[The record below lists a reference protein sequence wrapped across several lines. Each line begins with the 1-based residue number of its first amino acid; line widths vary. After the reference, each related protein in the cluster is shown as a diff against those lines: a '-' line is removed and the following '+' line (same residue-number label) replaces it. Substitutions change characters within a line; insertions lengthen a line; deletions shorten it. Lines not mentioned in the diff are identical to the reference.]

1 MTNVLKQVFTTPC
14 GAQFDTKAEALDFL
28 RKPKVMGALVA
39 LTAGNEEL
47 ADFLFEQREG
57 LAAAFETGIIR
68 RVSKSEYNKLDKALE
83 ALAKIEDMPALK
95 FLQENAVAVRE
106 SFRWPTVKR
115 LSPEEKA
122 EAAKA
127 QIITLTEGNAEL
139 ADWIVENKDGL
150 LEAFEAGKEK
160 RQVSDKAQTA
170 LAEYRA
176 RKAAEKAAAEATKAE
191 AEGADT
197 DGSEAV
203 DGDNADDT
211 AEAEGT
217 EAVDAE

>member
-1 MTNVLKQVFTTPC
+1 MTELKQVFTTPC

-28 RKPKVMGALVA
+28 RKPKVMSALVA
-39 LTAGNEEL
+39 LTANNEEL

-68 RVSKSEYNKLDKALE
+68 RVTKAEHNKLDKALE
-83 ALAKIEDMPALK
+83 ALLKIEDNKDLK
-95 FLQENAVAVRE
+95 FLQENAAVVKE

-127 QIITLTEGNAEL
+127 QIITITEGNAEL

-160 RQVSDKAQTA
+160 RQVSDKAKSA
-170 LAEYRA
+170 LEEYRA
-176 RKAAEKAAAEATKAE
+176 KKAAEKAAAEAAKAAE
-191 AEGADT
+191 AGE
-197 DGSEAV
+197 EA
-203 DGDNADDT
+203 
-211 AEAEGT
+211 AE
-217 EAVDAE
+217 

>member
-1 MTNVLKQVFTTPC
+1 MTDVLKQVFKTPC

-95 FLQENAVAVRE
+95 FLQEHAVVVRE

-176 RKAAEKAAAEATKAE
+176 KKAAEKAAAEAAKAA
-191 AEGADT
+191 AEGTDT

-203 DGDNADDT
+203 DGGDADGS
-211 AEAEGT
+211 AE
-217 EAVDAE
+217 